1 MSTKFNLEIL
11 KETQEDSKELLD
23 LLKDSDN
30 NKEVLKRLY
39 SSVKSIITTL

>member
-1 MSTKFNLEIL
+1 MSTKLNLEIL

-23 LLKDSDN
+23 LLKDSDI